1 MVNILLGISLTLN
14 VIFLI
19 VGFFYLKFKLLGVK
33 NLKKSLQSK
42 FLNPDEFDM
51 MLNNLDQDVNTEDIF
66 R

>member
-66 R
+66 K